1 MYTVSKANTNSETEY
16 KQMEEV
22 YAIVQWKREVKSYIS
37 EPNTAYQACDSS
49 TRVGEA
55 EGKRPHLRLYLVCII
70 LLRPPWAVYYD

>member
-1 MYTVSKANTNSETEY
+1 MYTFSKTNANSETEY

-22 YAIVQWKREVKSYIS
+22 YAIVEWKQKEKSYIS
-37 EPNTAYQACDSS
+37 EPNIAFQVCDSS